1 MLCNRVSQSLVNK
14 VRLKY
19 FYRNWTEL
27 KSNRIRKFRNSVS
40 RWSSSAGCRR
50 SAIMEDIKE
59 IKVDPMPNDSQFV
72 KPLRMSFL
80 QVSSRLE

>member
-19 FYRNWTEL
+19 FYRNSTEL
-27 KSNRIRKFRNSVS
+27 TSNRIRNSVS
-40 RWSSSAGCRR
+40 CWSSSAGCRR

-80 QVSSRLE
+80 QVSARLE